1 MKQINNILLLILVQL
16 ILQTLF
22 VAPQGIPFAPPVFN
36 YNTSNYRAGNQ
47 NWSISQDKNE
57 IMYFANN
64 RGLLSFDG
72 VNWNLH
78 SLPNNRGV
86 KSIYIDSDNKDSE
99 KIYVGSFEEFGY
111 FARDSANRLVYHS
124 LKPFIANYTFKN
136 DEIWTILEHN
146 DKIHFQSFSSY
157 FIYNNNTVTAHKTNP
172 SPLFFFTLNNN
183 LYGQLIKDG
192 LFQFNGVDFKRITT
206 REQVLDDELRN
217 AIANRV
223 VSVSDSLFVIGTLN
237 DGVYGI
243 NDKGKLK
250 WHINRKNGLNNNTVL
265 GLFKD
270 FEGNLWVALDNG
282 ISNIQLNYDIS
293 IFEPTDLQ
301 IGMVEDMLI
310 ADNKTYVAINQG
322 VYAYNPTIES
332 FTQLPEFN
340 IQTWYIKQVG
350 DQIIA
355 GHNKGASFIDSH
367 KHTLIK
373 ESSIGGTDI
382 KEVTINGKEALIEST
397 YSFLSVFLK
406 DNSNKWQFS
415 HNITDGFQDLAT
427 TIEVDHTGNIWLNH
441 MYKGIYRLRLDKE
454 IKRVVEKEYFDRL
467 DSLSQPTPLNLM
479 KLRGRIVMTDGNL
492 FYTYDDISHK
502 ITPYNKLNNQRP
514 LLKGTYRIVTVENDL
529 FWFIKN
535 NEYILVKH
543 KLGNYTINDR
553 VPFSIFENP
562 PNQGR
567 STIYIY

>member
-1 MKQINNILLLILVQL
+1 M
-16 ILQTLF
+16 
-22 VAPQGIPFAPPVFN
+22 
-36 YNTSNYRAGNQ
+36 
-47 NWSISQDKNE
+47 
-57 IMYFANN
+57 
-64 RGLLSFDG
+64 
-72 VNWNLH
+72 
-78 SLPNNRGV
+78 
-86 KSIYIDSDNKDSE
+86 
-99 KIYVGSFEEFGY
+99 
-111 FARDSANRLVYHS
+111 
-124 LKPFIANYTFKN
+124 
-136 DEIWTILEHN
+136 
-146 DKIHFQSFSSY
+146 
-157 FIYNNNTVTAHKTNP
+157 
-172 SPLFFFTLNNN
+172 
-183 LYGQLIKDG
+183 
-192 LFQFNGVDFKRITT
+192 
-206 REQVLDDELRN
+206 
-217 AIANRV
+217 
-223 VSVSDSLFVIGTLN
+223 IGTLN

-514 LLKGTYRIVTVENDL
+514 LLKGTYRIVTVEN
-529 FWFIKN
+529 
-535 NEYILVKH
+535 EE
-543 KLGNYTINDR
+543 TI
-553 VPFSIFENP
+553 
-562 PNQGR
+562 QQ
-567 STIYIY
+567 